1 MSQSEAKIR
10 TVIVDD
16 EDLARQV
23 VRELLVEHAEIEVVA
38 ECANGFE
45 AVKAVTELKP
55 DLLFLDIQM
64 PKLDGFEVLEL
75 IGTEMAIIFATA
87 YDQHAL
93 RAFEVHAVDYLLK
106 PFGSE
111 RFEQALTRAKQ
122 RLGGKLPPIA
132 ELKAATRAPGEYAER
147 IVVRDGTR
155 VHIIPIAKLDY
166 VEAQDDYIA
175 LASEG
180 KKHLKQQTIS
190 SIESSLDPKH
200 FLRIHRSYIVNL
212 DRVTKIEPFGKD
224 THVVI
229 LRDGSRLP
237 VSRSGYGRLRE
248 VLEQKS

>member
-1 MSQSEAKIR
+1 MSDAEAKIR

-23 VRELLVEHAEIEVVA
+23 VRELLAEHAEIEVVA

-75 IGTEMAIIFATA
+75 IGAEMAIIFATA

-106 PFGSE
+106 PFGAE

-122 RLGGKLPPIA
+122 RLGGKLPPVA
-132 ELKAATRAPGEYAER
+132 DLKASTRVPGEYAER

-155 VHIIPIAKLDY
+155 VHIIPIGKLDY
-166 VEAQDDYIA
+166 IEAQDDYLA

-180 KKHLKQQTIS
+180 KRHLKQQTIS

-200 FLRIHRSYIVNL
+200 FLRIHRSYIINL
-212 DRVTKIEPFGKD
+212 ERVTKIEPFGKD
-224 THVVI
+224 THVAI